1 LILRER
7 RPSGQAGF
15 AGRTLLA
22 VDAGAVFF
30 AFGGAR
36 VIPQGGIASQYGNGI
51 PPHWL
56 GRRADKNG

>member
-30 AFGGAR
+30 AFFGERVVPAR
-36 VIPQGGIASQYGNGI
+36 
-51 PPHWL
+51 
-56 GRRADKNG
+56 RRRK